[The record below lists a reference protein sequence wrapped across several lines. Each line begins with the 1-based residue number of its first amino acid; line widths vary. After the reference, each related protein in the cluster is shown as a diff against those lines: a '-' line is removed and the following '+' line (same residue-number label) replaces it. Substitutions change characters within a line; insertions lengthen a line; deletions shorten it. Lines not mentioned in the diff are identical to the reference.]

1 MSETINRL
9 GLLLLFRTVAELC
22 SFRKAADI
30 ARVSP
35 ATVSRRIAELER
47 RMDVQ
52 LFVRTTRQVLLTDAG
67 TRLFNDTKGPVQ
79 QLEDATNRVSNMR
92 DTMNGEVRIA
102 TTFTIAE
109 TVLLPLIP
117 SIYQQESG
125 IRINLV
131 LDEDVI
137 DIRGQNIDF
146 ALRIGKIAD
155 PTLIARKI
163 GTERLGYFSAP
174 QAGPSP
180 PLLSYGDREFEP
192 EAPQLRAKDMRL
204 LAKLVKGG
212 FGGAW
217 LPDSLC
223 VDAESAGILTRDTTR
238 PAAEFELFL
247 VYHAN
252 RFIPRRVQFVMDM
265 VTGCKPA

>member
-9 GLLLLFRTVAELC
+9 GLLLLFRTVAELR

-52 LFVRTTRQVLLTDAG
+52 LFVRTTRQVYLTDAG
-67 TRLFNDTKGPVQ
+67 SRLFDETKGPVQ
-79 QLEDATNRVSNMR
+79 QLEDATNMVSNMR

-109 TVLLPLIP
+109 TVLVPLIP
-117 SIYQQESG
+117 SIYHREPG
-125 IRINLV
+125 IRIELL

-146 ALRIGKIAD
+146 ALRIGKVAD
-155 PTLIARKI
+155 PTLIARKV
-163 GTERLGYFSAP
+163 GTDRLSYFTAP
-174 QAGPSP
+174 RAGPSP

-192 EAPQLRAKDMRL
+192 EMPQLRAKDMRL
-204 LAKLVKGG
+204 LFKLVTNG

-223 VDAESAGILTRDTTR
+223 AEAEKTGKLIRHTTR
-238 PAAEFELFL
+238 TATDFELFL

-252 RFIPRRVQFVMDM
+252 RFIPRRVQFVMD
-265 VTGCKPA
+265 TITRSKPA